1 MQALLTLDRRGGIS
15 LPPKLHSALGLKAND
30 QLIAEMTPDGLLFF
44 FNDTAT
50 TEIYTEERIREF
62 EEGEAELA
70 AFFARLDAKR

>member
-30 QLIAEMTPDGLLFF
+30 QLIAEMTSDGLLLRPVVMPSI
-44 FNDTAT
+44 
-50 TEIYTEERIREF
+50 EIYTEERIREF